1 MLRVLTLSTL
11 YPDSGRPSF
20 GIFVERQTLALAAR
34 EGVEVEVVAPVGL
47 PIWPLT
53 RHPHYRTRARL
64 PAKERRQGLAVH
76 RPRFRIWPGLGGA
89 GAARSLAAA
98 VLPLARA
105 LECDVIDS
113 EFFWPDGVAAMH
125 LAEALGLPFS
135 VKARG
140 SDIHF
145 WGRRGAIAAQM
156 LEAGREASGL
166 LAVSAGLKADM
177 TAMGM
182 PEEKIRVHYTGVDL
196 ERFRPVDRESARR
209 KLGVDGPL
217 IVTPGNLVPLKGQR
231 LAIEALAGIPKATLL
246 IAGEGPERPALEALI
261 AARGLAPRARLLG
274 SVPPAEMPELLAAAD
289 LMLLPSERE
298 GLANVWIEAL
308 ACGTPILI
316 GDVGGAREV
325 LDRPEAG
332 RLVAREAG
340 AIAAAALD
348 MLASPPDP
356 AAVRRSAERFSW
368 ARHGA
373 ELHEHLSSLSPEGTG
388 SGTTRKVVER

>member
-1 MLRVLTLSTL
+1 MVRVLTLSTL

-20 GIFVERQTLALAAR
+20 GIFVERQTLALAER
-34 EGVEVEVVAPVGL
+34 SGVEVEVVAPVGL

-53 RHPHYRTRARL
+53 SHPHYRPRTSL
-64 PAKERRQGLAVH
+64 PAKERRNGLAVH

-105 LECDVIDS
+105 LQCDAIDA

-135 VKARG
+135 IKARG

-145 WGRRGAIAAQM
+145 WGRRPAVAAQM
-156 LEAGREASGL
+156 AAAARKAGGL
-166 LAVSAGLKADM
+166 LAVSAALKADM
-177 TAMGM
+177 AAMGI
-182 PEEKIRVHYTGVDL
+182 PEDRIRVHYTGVDM
-196 ERFRPVDRESARR
+196 ERFRPADRRSAKRR
-209 KLGVDGPL
+209 LGVEGPL
-217 IVTPGNLVPLKGQR
+217 IVSPGNLVPLKGQR
-231 LAIEALAGIPKATLL
+231 LAIEALAGLPGATLL

-261 AARGLAPRARLLG
+261 CARGLEARARLLG
-274 SVPPAEMPELLAAAD
+274 SVPPGQMPELLAAAD

-308 ACGTPILI
+308 ASGTPILVA
-316 GDVGGAREV
+316 DVGGAREV

-332 RLVAREAG
+332 RLVEREPG
-340 AIAAAALD
+340 SIAAAARE

-368 ARHGA
+368 ERNGA
-373 ELHEHLSSLSPEGTG
+373 ELHEHLAGLVG
-388 SGTTRKVVER
+388 